1 MRPVIGI
8 PLRRLTIIVDVQK
21 AKPGLFCLLFQCCR
35 YGTLRF
41 HDNTKEWTLELRRS
55 PQKKYENELRT
66 RWTEYS
72 EPFTPKPERKTTAT
86 TDAPQRWRF
95 QSWLLHRRDGIGQMN
110 GSKTILLLFIGWM
123 TLDRWTVPKPSSTK
137 TTTFAQ
143 IHRFHEHADNPIS
156 KNANPFYHCISEAEL
171 VRCSLEAV
179 IKFRQAV
186 LHKTSASQPN
196 ALSSSMHNAA
206 GQIHRFQSNHRS
218 HMVVPHWQTR
228 RCNKC

>member
-1 MRPVIGI
+1 MKMNSERDGLNILNLLHQNRNERRQQRRTHLNDGDFNHGI
-8 PLRRLTIIVDVQK
+8 
-21 AKPGLFCLLFQCCR
+21 
-35 YGTLRF
+35 
-41 HDNTKEWTLELRRS
+41 
-55 PQKKYENELRT
+55 
-66 RWTEYS
+66 
-72 EPFTPKPERKTTAT
+72 
-86 TDAPQRWRF
+86 
-95 QSWLLHRRDGIGQMN
+95 LHRRDGIGQMN

-156 KNANPFYHCISEAEL
+156 KNANTFYHCISEAEL